1 MAVVFEIVSFLA
13 WPYIIWFSEVQII
26 KFQFFTIKILSFG
39 VMNLIYTANVIFQVT
54 FPVYRMIKL
63 SEAELASAD
72 LSYTA
77 KLFQANI
84 WVSSTAKESCQG
96 ILEIFQVVPGGT
108 LP

>member
-1 MAVVFEIVSFLA
+1 
-13 WPYIIWFSEVQII
+13 
-26 KFQFFTIKILSFG
+26 
-39 VMNLIYTANVIFQVT
+39 MNLIYTANVIFQVT
-54 FPVYRMIKL
+54 FPMCRMIKL

-84 WVSSTAKESCQG
+84 RVSSIAKESRQG
-96 ILEIFQVVPGGT
+96 ILEIFQVIPGGT